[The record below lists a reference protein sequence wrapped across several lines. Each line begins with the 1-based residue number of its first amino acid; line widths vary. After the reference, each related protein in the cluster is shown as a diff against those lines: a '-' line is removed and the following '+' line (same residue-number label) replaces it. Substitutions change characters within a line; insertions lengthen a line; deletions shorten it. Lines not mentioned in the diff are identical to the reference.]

1 MDPVTLALVVGLLV
15 LNALFVAAEFGVVA
29 APRLAAEERA
39 AAGSRWAARVARV
52 AGSARDQD
60 RYIATAQLGVTATSL
75 GLGMVAEQRL
85 ASWLAEHVSQAG
97 APAWLASHAVAG
109 VAAVVLLTYLHV
121 VLGEMVPKALALAN
135 PLRAALLLAPVM
147 RGLELVF
154 YPIILSLTAVSTGML
169 RLFGLERGRSGD
181 RGYSAEE
188 LEDMV
193 RASEEQGLVG
203 AESAQVLAELL
214 DFSELTAREAM
225 IPRVHIRGIE
235 VGASQDDIAG
245 ALKVSPHTRYPV
257 YAHDLDHIV
266 GMVHIKDLVR
276 RMSQGQTMGQSD
288 VRPIPFV
295 PGSATLDVVL
305 DSLRRARVQ
314 LAVVMDEHGGT
325 DGIISTEDL
334 FEEVIGE
341 IHDEVN
347 AQPPEL
353 RAEPG
358 GGLVV
363 AGTVRLDEVGE
374 ELDVA
379 LEHEEVDTVSGLV
392 LALLDR
398 PPRVGD
404 QVSYADLDFEVTLV
418 EGHGVAECRVCRRP
432 AEAAAPAGGDAGR
445 DARD

>member
-1 MDPVTLALVVGLLV
+1 MDPVTLLLVAGLLA

-52 AGSARDQD
+52 ATSARDQD

-85 ASWLAEHVSQAG
+85 AAWLLEHLSAGG
-97 APAWLASHAVAG
+97 APAWLASHGVAG
-109 VAAVVLLTYLHV
+109 VGAVVLLTYLHV

-135 PLRAALLLAPVM
+135 PLRAALFLAPTM
-147 RGLELVF
+147 RALELIF
-154 YPIILSLTAVSTGML
+154 YPVILSLTAVSSGML
-169 RLFGLERGRSGD
+169 RLVGLERGRGGG

-193 RASEEQGLVG
+193 RESEEQGLVG
-203 AESAQVLAELL
+203 AESAQVLAELI
-214 DFSELTAREAM
+214 DFSELTARETM

-235 VGASQDDIAG
+235 VGASQDDIAQV
-245 ALKVSPHTRYPV
+245 LKVSPHTRYPV

-276 RMSQGQTMGQSD
+276 RMSRGQAMGQSD
-288 VRPIPFV
+288 VRPIPFL

-305 DSLRRARVQ
+305 DALRRARVQ

-341 IHDEVN
+341 IHDEVS

-353 RAEPG
+353 RTLPDGA
-358 GGLVV
+358 LMVS
-363 AGTVRLDEVGE
+363 GTVRLDEVGE
-374 ELDVA
+374 ELEVP
-379 LEHEEVDTVSGLV
+379 LEHEEVNTVSGLV

-398 PPRVGD
+398 PPRTGD
-404 QVSYADLDFEVTLV
+404 QVSYAGLDFEVTQV
-418 EGHGVAECRVCRRP
+418 EGHGVVECRIRRSP
-432 AEAAAPAGGDAGR
+432 AAAT
-445 DARD
+445 